1 MEITHVP
8 HKGSSEAR
16 TSVMSGQVEIMID
29 AITTMTPLAKAGRV
43 RALGSTGLKRSS
55 VMPDLPT
62 VEEAGFRGYDA
73 GTWYG
78 LFGPAKLPR
87 GIVTTLHA
95 HLVKAMATPGIKGR
109 LQQQGAD
116 ITLMAPDALAQHLER
131 ERGELVRYQITNSG
145 RNVIGSHLQ
154 RQDSLRS
161 RPISELPPY
170 IPKTEHV
177 RAGSMY
183 AYSLPSRGMQ

>member
-1 MEITHVP
+1 MSPPMGTKSLAVLNYLAVHGDKNRLELERELGMAQLADHISKLIRGTH
-8 HKGSSEAR
+8 
-16 TSVMSGQVEIMID
+16 
-29 AITTMTPLAKAGRV
+29 
-43 RALGSTGLKRSS
+43 
-55 VMPDLPT
+55 
-62 VEEAGFRGYDA
+62 
-73 GTWYG
+73 
-78 LFGPAKLPR
+78 
-87 GIVTTLHA
+87 IVSF
-95 HLVKAMATPGIKGR
+95 K
-109 LQQQGAD
+109 
-116 ITLMAPDALAQHLER
+116 R